1 MHVQKEE
8 KLNLFQK
15 QDTNIAGRKQLL
27 IMELSLLIV
36 KDVDIINSRNYI
48 YICIL
53 SFKLNENKFIMTY
66 IIKYVAPY
74 HTNDFNETLKTCFCC
89 GQEFPEINSV
99 HFVTF
104 YLCDTCFK
112 FEKSYGK
119 NIYRKIIDDKVFICC
134 DHPNSNAIRKL
145 VYRYY

>member
-15 QDTNIAGRKQLL
+15 QDTNIAGKKQLL

-89 GQEFPEINSV
+89 GQEFPEINSL
-99 HFVTF
+99 HFDHILSLL
-104 YLCDTCFK
+104 YLFQIREIIWK
-112 FEKSYGK
+112 KHLQK
-119 NIYRKIIDDKVFICC
+119 NYR
-134 DHPNSNAIRKL
+134 
-145 VYRYY
+145 